1 MRVVIVG
8 AGPAGAAT
16 ALLLARRGVEVTL
29 VERERHFDRVF
40 RGEALMPSGLDAL
53 HQMGLREKL
62 NALPWRHIESWE
74 IYLERQPVMC
84 FEEPVAELGDLA
96 LRVVGQPRLL
106 ELFVAEAAQCP
117 TFTFRSPVSVR
128 SLLRNG
134 SGVCGVKVTTPQGEE
149 EIRADLTIGADG
161 RSSLVRT
168 RAGLELTLLPES
180 YDVLWFKAPI
190 PERLEHRCP
199 LMIFAS
205 GPEVALAYVSWD
217 GSLHVAWLMD
227 KGQWGELKRRD
238 WLADVMRLLPEWL
251 ADHLDT
257 NRQEIEAPRPLDVIV
272 GRCPRWS
279 APGLLLL
286 GDAAHPM
293 SPVRAQGIN
302 IALRDAIVAANH
314 LVPTLLAGQAPQ
326 SVLQAIQGERDPEI
340 IRAQHLQYRE
350 MRGQRWARQRPWLMK
365 PMLKLAPLILQAGFV
380 RRFMQRSFFR
390 QQRELRFGVKDV
402 RLH

>member
-1 MRVVIVG
+1 
-8 AGPAGAAT
+8 
-16 ALLLARRGVEVTL
+16 
-29 VERERHFDRVF
+29 
-40 RGEALMPSGLDAL
+40 
-53 HQMGLREKL
+53 
-62 NALPWRHIESWE
+62 
-74 IYLERQPVMC
+74 
-84 FEEPVAELGDLA
+84 
-96 LRVVGQPRLL
+96 
-106 ELFVAEAAQCP
+106 
-117 TFTFRSPVSVR
+117 
-128 SLLRNG
+128 
-134 SGVCGVKVTTPQGEE
+134 
-149 EIRADLTIGADG
+149 
-161 RSSLVRT
+161 
-168 RAGLELTLLPES
+168 
-180 YDVLWFKAPI
+180 
-190 PERLEHRCP
+190 
-199 LMIFAS
+199 
-205 GPEVALAYVSWD
+205 
-217 GSLHVAWLMD
+217 
-227 KGQWGELKRRD
+227 
-238 WLADVMRLLPEWL
+238 MRLLPEWL

-257 NRQEIEAPRPLDVIV
+257 NRQAIEAPRPLDVIV

-350 MRGQRWARQRPWLMK
+350 MRGLRWARQRPWLMK
-365 PMLKLAPLILQAGFV
+365 PMLKLVPLILQAGFV